1 MDILSKLPGLKPE
14 TATVE
19 EIDEAQA
26 KKDRIAYHRDHVRNG
41 PVKHRSITSGQERRA
56 RQRRLE
62 RQTRKARKAQVRLY
76 LAQQREAA
84 TLRGHLQAAGVQA
97 YAGEHVATGEQAL
110 RSIVWIVRH
119 YADDSAVDEN
129 GRVEVTHEVV
139 VGALTAALNRWQTLA
154 GMPVTP
160 LSPAYVLPVSL
171 SA

>member
-1 MDILSKLPGLKPE
+1 MDILSKLPGLKSE
-14 TATVE
+14 TESV

-26 KKDRIAYHRDHVRNG
+26 KRDRIAYHRDHVRNG

-56 RQRRLE
+56 RKRRLE
-62 RQTRKARKAQVRLY
+62 KQTRKARKAQVRLFF
-76 LAQQREAA
+76 AQQQEAA

-97 YAGEHVATGEQAL
+97 YVGEHVAPGEKAL
-110 RSIVWIVRH
+110 ASIVWIVRH
-119 YADDSAVDEN
+119 FAEVED
-129 GRVEVTHEVV
+129 GTTVEVTHDVV
-139 VGALTAALNRWQTLA
+139 VQSLTSALNRWQRLV